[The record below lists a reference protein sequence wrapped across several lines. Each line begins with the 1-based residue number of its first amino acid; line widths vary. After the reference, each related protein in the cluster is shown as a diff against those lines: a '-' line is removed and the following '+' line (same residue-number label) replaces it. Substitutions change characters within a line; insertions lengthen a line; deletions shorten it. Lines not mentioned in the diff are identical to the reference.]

1 MGTGGLSLHSTD
13 REQMLR
19 KNNLKYKKMTKLSY
33 HASHE
38 QFKPGKLLEWVV
50 KAEQAGF
57 QGAMSSD
64 HFFPWSPEQGESG
77 FAWSWLGAAMAR
89 TSFTFGVVNAPGQ
102 RYHPAIIAQASATLA
117 EMFPERFWIAV
128 GSGQNLNEHI
138 TGAHWPNKQ
147 DRNTRLKE
155 CADIIRALWSGETVN
170 HRGLVTVEEA
180 KLYTRPEKPPRMVGA
195 AITEKTA
202 EWLGGWADALI
213 TISHPV
219 GKLKKV
225 IEAFRRGGGERK
237 PVKVKLQLSIESS
250 EEKALE
256 GAYKEWKT
264 NIFQNNMLTE
274 LRTPQQLQDAA
285 EFVDPEELKE
295 QVKISADPGKH
306 IQWIQEY
313 MELGVEEII
322 LHNVNENQE
331 YFIEVFGSKVL
342 PKLLIR

>member
-1 MGTGGLSLHSTD
+1 MVTGGSNPPFIN
-13 REQMLR
+13 R
-19 KNNLKYKKMTKLSY
+19 KHLFRKFNLKYNVMTKLSY

-64 HFFPWSPEQGESG
+64 HFFPWNHEQGESG

-89 TSFTFGVVNAPGQ
+89 TDFTFGVVNAPGQ

-147 DRNTRLKE
+147 ERNARLKE
-155 CADIIRALWSGETVN
+155 CADVIRALWNGEIVN
-170 HRGLVTVEEA
+170 HTGLVTVEEA
-180 KLYTRPEKPPRMVGA
+180 KLYTRPEKPPMMVGA
-195 AITEKTA
+195 AITAKTA

-213 TISHPV
+213 TVSHPV
-219 GKLKKV
+219 DKLKKV
-225 IEAFRRGGGERK
+225 IEAFRRGGGEGK
-237 PVKVKLQLSIESS
+237 PVKVKMQLSVDST

-256 GAYKEWKT
+256 GAFKEWKT

-274 LRTPQQLQDAA
+274 LRIPQQFQEAA
-285 EFVDPEELKE
+285 EYVEPEMLKDH
-295 QVKISADPGKH
+295 VKISADPEKH
-306 IQWIQEY
+306 IHWIHEY
-313 MELGVEEII
+313 MELGVDEII

-331 YFIEVFGSKVL
+331 HFIEVFGNKVL
-342 PKLLIR
+342 PKLLKR